1 MAFQPGPISTTTN
14 INTNTLLWLLLVFDI
29 SWLVEILEVGSLEV
43 GGLLEGAELLDLH
56 LLCFISFFNAPT
68 ISKYAAPT
76 IEN

>member
-1 MAFQPGPISTTTN
+1 MLFQPGPISTTTN

-43 GGLLEGAELLDLH
+43 GGLLEVGELLDLH
-56 LLCFISFFNAPT
+56 LLCFILFLNAST